1 MKPDAWLPPERQ
13 RWGKLGLTGW
23 EWDKGVGLV
32 AIPAMKSLTRLP
44 RDVCSPTENRER
56 T

>member
-23 EWDKGVGLV
+23 EWDKRCWSSRDSGDEEPHEASRGSLF
-32 AIPAMKSLTRLP
+32 ANGKS
-44 RDVCSPTENRER
+44 
-56 T
+56 